1 VHSHALLSDV
11 LSVHVVELPRLDQA
25 NVEGESVDLQR
36 WARFLRF
43 GDERALESLANEA
56 PIMADAKHALEVL
69 SREPSAQRIAEMR
82 REAEIMRKLDRAEDL
97 AEGREQGLA
106 EGEARARIAKQRA
119 NIEALCRAFGIE
131 LNDERRAELYTLDE
145 AALDARLQE
154 LAQLRTWR

>member
-1 VHSHALLSDV
+1 
-11 LSVHVVELPRLDQA
+11 
-25 NVEGESVDLQR
+25 
-36 WARFLRF
+36 
-43 GDERALESLANEA
+43 
-56 PIMADAKHALEVL
+56 
-69 SREPSAQRIAEMR
+69 MR

-97 AEGREQGLA
+97 AEGREQGLAEGRQQGLAEGRQQGLA